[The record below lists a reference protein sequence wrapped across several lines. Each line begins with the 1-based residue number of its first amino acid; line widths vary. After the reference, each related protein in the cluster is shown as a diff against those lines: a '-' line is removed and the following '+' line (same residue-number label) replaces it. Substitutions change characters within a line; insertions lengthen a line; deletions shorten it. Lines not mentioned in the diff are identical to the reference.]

1 MRTWH
6 HVGRAGAAHT
16 EGRGQGHLLHPQ
28 VAFQFKLG
36 IVTFILV

>member
-6 HVGRAGAAHT
+6 HVETRGGV

-36 IVTFILV
+36 VFTFILV